1 MKWNNLELFT
11 KFIYNEKPNTT
22 PQEIL
27 DIYNKSLI
35 NITSIKYVDYDVI
48 HHVRRIYEQKNRTQ
62 CLKIIGDSLLNIRR
76 LRAKDWDDEADN
88 FFQANSSG
96 QQSEI
101 TGINNMEDEESQD
114 HDSEKSSLD
123 ISDHKEVTNDQ
134 EEMKE
139 ATSDS
144 DKEVKKAINDKVEM
158 SEKNREK
165 IMKAYRE
172 MDKKYMWKLSS
183 GRIVEEELYKLGKEQ
198 QFEHAIHSFILDVE
212 DKLIMEHFTREE
224 LEEID
229 STPIPEVPEL
239 PKEVDNFLCKFLG
252 KTNLNEIRQTIKE
265 SMFGNDYNREKHHDV
280 DYICLAL
287 YSLVKE
293 IENGNLKD
301 TNLENWYN
309 CHVWNAIF
317 DQAFGD
323 MVAVVRNEGAS
334 ISRVTRKNENAKGK
348 SSERH
353 KIGRRGSWIL
363 SAVSTGNKDEFDWID
378 KYGTKYFREIGLKLP
393 KTLKDMLV
401 NLIERVNWNE
411 EVRKKI
417 QTVGIIYGGLT
428 MTIVYAD
435 NPEGYICRFRRC
447 DLMEVPD
454 TVENFDSVLT
464 ILASI
469 LNAKSV
475 VQETV
480 KMVQTGR
487 YITKS
492 FKNVGLRK
500 RPRDEG
506 QHQLPACMSTPKK
519 IKYALK

>member
-378 KYGTKYFREIGLKLP
+378 KYGTKKSKL
-393 KTLKDMLV
+393 
-401 NLIERVNWNE
+401 ERGGA
-411 EVRKKI
+411 KKN
-417 QTVGIIYGGLT
+417 TNRLT